1 MALFGLD
8 AGGNTAY
15 VQAAGDGTIS
25 NPYILQHDLLPREV
39 KSAWVAST
47 SGVVIASGIAAT
59 KLRVLNALILAQSGG
74 TVQFRSGASGIT
86 LTPAFPIAS
95 SGQLQFG
102 NTLGVFETSAG
113 EGLQTVVSSGIS
125 YQALIT
131 YREVAA

>member
-25 NPYILQHDLLPREV
+25 NPYILQHDLLPGEV
-39 KSAWVAST
+39 KSAWVASASGEVVI
-47 SGVVIASGIAAT
+47 SGVTAT
-59 KLRVLNALILAQSGG
+59 KLRVLNALVLAESGG
-74 TVQFRSGASGIT
+74 TVQFQSGASGTT
-86 LTPAFPIAS
+86 LTPAFFIAS

-125 YQALIT
+125 YQALVT

>member
-15 VQAAGDGTIS
+15 VQAAGDGTLS
-25 NPYILQHDLLPREV
+25 NPYILQHDLLPEEL

-47 SGVVIASGIAAT
+47 SGEVVVSGVTSRKI
-59 KLRVLNALILAQSGG
+59 RVLNALILAESGG
-74 TVQFRSGASGIT
+74 TVQFQSGASGVT

-95 SGQLQFG
+95 SGQLNFG
-102 NTLGVFETSAG
+102 NTLGVFETTVG
-113 EGLQTVVSSGIS
+113 EGLQTVVSSGIE
-125 YQALIT
+125 YQTLIT

>member
-15 VQAAGDGTIS
+15 VQAAGDGTLTT
-25 NPYILQHDLLPREV
+25 PYILQHDILPSTIQ
-39 KSAWVAST
+39 SAWLTST
-47 SGVVIASGIAAT
+47 SGTVVISGVTNT
-59 KLRVLNALILAQSGG
+59 KLRVLNALVTTTSGG

-95 SGQLQFG
+95 SGQLNFG
-102 NTLGVFETSAG
+102 NTIGVFETTAG
-113 EGLQTVVSSGIS
+113 EGLQTIVSSGIV
-125 YQALIT
+125 YQMLIT